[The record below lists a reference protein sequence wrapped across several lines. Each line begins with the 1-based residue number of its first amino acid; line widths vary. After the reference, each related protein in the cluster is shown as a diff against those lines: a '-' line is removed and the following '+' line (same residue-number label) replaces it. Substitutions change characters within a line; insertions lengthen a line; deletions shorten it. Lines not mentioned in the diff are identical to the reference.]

1 MIKKAAERQEKVK
14 GQGSINLYNKVIMFI
29 NMFFQNTNL
38 HQPTGMSYRNYLT
51 TISYF
56 NWLLARKKLETN
68 CLNFNMC
75 YELCSFTTN
84 VLFKKVNHKL

>member
-38 HQPTGMSYRNYLT
+38 HQPTGMSEHT
-51 TISYF
+51 GIT
-56 NWLLARKKLETN
+56 
-68 CLNFNMC
+68 
-75 YELCSFTTN
+75 
-84 VLFKKVNHKL
+84 